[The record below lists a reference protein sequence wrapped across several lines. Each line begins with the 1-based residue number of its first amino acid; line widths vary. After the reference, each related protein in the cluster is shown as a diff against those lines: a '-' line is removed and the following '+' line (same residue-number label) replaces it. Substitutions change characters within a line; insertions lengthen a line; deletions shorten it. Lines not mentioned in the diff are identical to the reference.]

1 MTQPTYDIRIE
12 TPNTPESLELARYAF
27 TATPEPLTDE
37 RKERYRESHAT
48 DKGILSYID
57 NQPVAKVDVI
67 PMTQNVRG
75 TVMPMGGISGV
86 CSMPIARR
94 GGHVRA
100 LMHRAIEEMHADG
113 QAISTLFPF
122 KTSYYE
128 MFGYAG
134 WQVPMWV
141 RIKPAALAPY
151 LKMPK
156 TGTVQHRYAHDAKDD
171 AYALVTAAQQTLH
184 GMSRQPRD
192 KFNTALKWHPMWLMS
207 VHEGDEITG
216 GLIYKL
222 DPDKKVMEV
231 HSAFWLTENAKVQ
244 ALDYLARHVDQVD
257 RIAMP
262 LLPGEQPHLWM
273 TDDDA
278 LIISSVED
286 HAWNAPMAR
295 IVTIAGLNG
304 IAAGNGLV
312 ALAIQ
317 DQQAPW
323 NTGTWTFTGTD
334 GVLQVT
340 EGGDP
345 SGELT
350 INGLSALVM
359 SGIDPIALPYRGW
372 GNVEPHAIEALRSL
386 FPPVVPYLHDQF

>member
-1 MTQPTYDIRIE
+1 MTERTYDIRIE
-12 TPNTPESLELARYAF
+12 RPNTPESLELARYAF
-27 TATPEPLTDE
+27 ATTPEPVTDE
-37 RKERYRESHAT
+37 RKERYRESHGT
-48 DKGILSYID
+48 DKGIFSYID
-57 NQPVAKVDVI
+57 NHPVAKVDVI

-100 LMHRAIEEMHADG
+100 LMQRAIEEMHEDG

-134 WQVPMWV
+134 WQIPMWV
-141 RIKPAALAPY
+141 RIRPAALAPY

-156 TGTVQHRYAHDAKDD
+156 IGTVQHRLASDAQDD
-171 AYALVTAAQQTLH
+171 AYALITAAQRILH
-184 GMSRQPRD
+184 GMSRQPRE
-192 KFNTALKWHPMWLMS
+192 KFDAALKWQPMWLMS
-207 VHEGDEITG
+207 VHEGDQVTG
-216 GLIYKL
+216 GLSYKL

-244 ALDYLARHVDQVD
+244 ALDYMARHVDQVG

-262 LLPGEQPHLWM
+262 LLPGEQPHLWL

-278 LIISSVED
+278 LTISSVED
-286 HAWNAPMAR
+286 HGWNAPMAR
-295 IVTIAGLNG
+295 IVTITGLNG
-304 IAAGNGLV
+304 ITAGNGSV

-317 DQQAPW
+317 DPQAPW
-323 NTGTWTFTGTD
+323 NTGTWTFTGSG
-334 GVLQVT
+334 GVLEVT
-340 EGGDP
+340 QGGEPAGD
-345 SGELT
+345 LT

-359 SGIDPIALPYRGW
+359 SGIDPVTLPYRGW
-372 GNVEPHAIEALRSL
+372 GQVEPDAINAVRSL
-386 FPPVVPYLHDQF
+386 FPSIVPYLHDQF